1 MNKVK
6 IFCITNIQSEKLEN
20 LGLNLVGVGKNKFNK
35 NYITC
40 DSGENINEKEQHYSE
55 LTFHYWFWKNEINK
69 YSDDDWIGFCQ
80 RRRFWLKS
88 KSEDKNNKL
97 KDNLGTD
104 SNILFFLK
112 IEQIKYKQAM
122 KVEASKYLKILS

>member
-40 DSGENINEKEQHYSE
+40 DSGENIN
-55 LTFHYWFWKNEINK
+55 
-69 YSDDDWIGFCQ
+69 
-80 RRRFWLKS
+80 
-88 KSEDKNNKL
+88 
-97 KDNLGTD
+97 
-104 SNILFFLK
+104 
-112 IEQIKYKQAM
+112 
-122 KVEASKYLKILS
+122 